1 MVLQREA
8 CRPKIF
14 AGRGGLPKQIS
25 ARQRGV
31 CWGAVQ
37 QAAHSHLNKVVALL
51 GFCSV
56 LSQGA
61 AMQIPASR
69 PLFFCGMVGA

>member
-1 MVLQREA
+1 MVPQREA

-31 CWGAVQ
+31 CWGVVQ
-37 QAAHSHLNKVVALL
+37 WAAHSHLNKVVALL
-51 GFCSV
+51 GGCSV
-56 LSQGA
+56 LSQGGGDANSGVA
-61 AMQIPASR
+61 A
-69 PLFFCGMVGA
+69 PLFCGIVGA

>member
-56 LSQGA
+56 LSQGGDDANSGVA
-61 AMQIPASR
+61 A
-69 PLFFCGMVGA
+69 PLFCGMVGA

>member
-1 MVLQREA
+1 MVPQREA

-37 QAAHSHLNKVVALL
+37 WAAHSHLNKVVALL
-51 GFCSV
+51 GVCSV
-56 LSQGA
+56 LSQGGGDANSGVA
-61 AMQIPASR
+61 A
-69 PLFFCGMVGA
+69 PLFCGIVGA